1 LCPGLL
7 LANAL
12 SLTLVMVERM
22 HSARTVMLGNLEYD
36 VATSVAI
43 LDRLPATE
51 RAAWLPR
58 LERGNYRYI
67 LGAGEPG
74 AAPTDKRSQDAI
86 RTLKETLAAHYPLS
100 FTAVPAHS
108 HIQAH
113 LTLHDGAPLTID
125 LIPACRRSPAGC
137 PLFSSCNCCSLACSW
152 IAVRQVI
159 RPFSQFTHAVDTLD
173 PAANARHDEKG
184 RLKYNEQRMPSMPCR
199 LASSLISGNARRSWP
214 PFLTISR
221 RQLPA

>member
-1 LCPGLL
+1 MTLWPRSLLARLLIIVLAGLL

-43 LDRLPATE
+43 LDRLPASE

-67 LGAGEPG
+67 LGAGESG

-86 RTLKETLAAHYPLS
+86 RTLKETLSAHYPLS
-100 FTAVPAHS
+100 FTAVPGSVS

-113 LTLHDGAPLTID
+113 LTLHDGSPLTID
-125 LIPACRRSPAGC
+125 LIPRMPPVASWLPVVLILQLLLLA
-137 PLFSSCNCCSLACSW
+137 ACSW
-152 IAVRQVI
+152 IAVR
-159 RPFSQFTHAVDTLD
+159 
-173 PAANARHDEKG
+173 
-184 RLKYNEQRMPSMPCR
+184 M
-199 LASSLISGNARRSWP
+199 
-214 PFLTISR
+214 
-221 RQLPA
+221 

>member
-1 LCPGLL
+1 MTLWPRSLLARLLIVVLPGLL

-12 SLTLVMVERM
+12 SLTLVMIERM

-43 LDRLPATE
+43 LDRLPASE

-67 LGAGEPG
+67 LGPGEPG
-74 AAPTDKRSQDAI
+74 NAPTDKRSRDAI
-86 RTLKETLAAHYPLS
+86 RTLKATLAEQYPLS
-100 FTAVPAHS
+100 FTAVPGAIS

-125 LIPACRRSPAGC
+125 LIPRMPPVASWLPVVLILQLLVLA
-137 PLFSSCNCCSLACSW
+137 ACSW
-152 IAVRQVI
+152 IAVRQ
-159 RPFSQFTHAVDTLD
+159 
-173 PAANARHDEKG
+173 
-184 RLKYNEQRMPSMPCR
+184 
-199 LASSLISGNARRSWP
+199 
-214 PFLTISR
+214 
-221 RQLPA
+221 

>member
-1 LCPGLL
+1 MTIWPRSLLARLLLVVLAGLL

-22 HSARTVMLGNLEYD
+22 HSARTVMLGNLEND

-43 LDRLPATE
+43 LDRLPASE

-67 LGAGEPG
+67 LGTGEPG

-86 RTLKETLAAHYPLS
+86 RTLKATLAAHYPLS
-100 FTAVPAHS
+100 FTAVPGAIS

-113 LTLHDGAPLTID
+113 LTLSDGAPLTID
-125 LIPACRRSPAGC
+125 LIPRMWYG
-137 PLFSSCNCCSLACSW
+137 LFH
-152 IAVRQVI
+152 
-159 RPFSQFTHAVDTLD
+159 T
-173 PAANARHDEKG
+173 
-184 RLKYNEQRMPSMPCR
+184 
-199 LASSLISGNARRSWP
+199 
-214 PFLTISR
+214 
-221 RQLPA
+221 LPARWMRWIRRPARL